1 MLIMKYFYLIVLLFT
16 ATCIAACGNKSQC
29 PQANCPNDLDR
40 IREAYKQGNW
50 DIIISIGDT
59 LIGEDDPMNISIIYA
74 EALAVNGNQKKAIDV
89 LNNKIA
95 NTPDDYY
102 LFQTK
107 GNIYYLIEE
116 LDSAIACYDK
126 VIDMRPTYARPYVYE
141 GEIYTIKGEKQK
153 AIARYLEAI
162 RLFEE
167 NDFIVETECFC
178 NRILDID
185 SSNVKAKNYLE
196 QIQGRRKISHSS
208 GSQTT
213 RE

>member
-1 MLIMKYFYLIVLLFT
+1 
-16 ATCIAACGNKSQC
+16 
-29 PQANCPNDLDR
+29 
-40 IREAYKQGNW
+40 
-50 DIIISIGDT
+50 
-59 LIGEDDPMNISIIYA
+59 MNIFIIYA
-74 EALAVNGNQKKAIDV
+74 EALAVNGNHKKAIDV

-116 LDSAIACYDK
+116 LDSATACYDN

-167 NDFIVETECFC
+167 NDFIVETEYFC

-185 SSNVKAKNYLE
+185 SSNVEAKKYLE
-196 QIQGRRKISHSS
+196 QIQSRRKNLPLVGLPNFS
-208 GSQTT
+208 
-213 RE
+213 

>member
-1 MLIMKYFYLIVLLFT
+1 MLNMKYFYFIVLLFT

-29 PQANCPNDLDR
+29 PQTNCPNDLDR
-40 IREAYKQGNW
+40 IREAYEQGNW

-74 EALAVNGNQKKAIDV
+74 EALAVNGNHKKAIDV

-126 VIDMRPTYARPYVYE
+126 VIDMRPTYARPYVSE

-167 NDFIVETECFC
+167 NDFIIETEYFC

-185 SSNVKAKNYLE
+185 SSNVEAKKYLE
-196 QIQGRRKISHSS
+196 QIQSRRKNQQLV
-208 GSQTT
+208 GL
-213 RE
+213 

>member
-1 MLIMKYFYLIVLLFT
+1 M
-16 ATCIAACGNKSQC
+16 
-29 PQANCPNDLDR
+29 DR
-40 IREAYKQGNW
+40 IREAYEQGNW

-74 EALAVNGNQKKAIDV
+74 EALAVNGNHKKAIDV

-126 VIDMRPTYARPYVYE
+126 VIDMRPTYARPYVSE

-167 NDFIVETECFC
+167 NDFIVETEYFC

-185 SSNVKAKNYLE
+185 SSNVEAKKYLE
-196 QIQGRRKISHSS
+196 QIQSRCKN
-208 GSQTT
+208 QQLDAF
-213 RE
+213 